1 MQWLLLVVIIPYIY
15 FLLKVYISLSGIKPW
30 IPSSEPNINV
40 SLIVPCRN
48 NADEILHLLAALAE
62 QDYNKDL
69 FEIVVVDDNS
79 TDDIISAISHF
90 DCFDNLRLIK
100 NSGHGK
106 KEALLTGVRAVS
118 GDLIITTDADCTPKP
133 GWIKTVASFYSDNKS
148 DLIICPVT
156 LESKPGFFQ
165 RFQEL
170 EFLSL
175 QGVTAGTAAA
185 GSPVMCN
192 GSNLAFKRTV
202 FLEHSVNLRYDIP
215 SGDDIFLL
223 QSIIKKSGTKIS
235 WLESKGAIMT
245 TSLCNDLPSFIR
257 QRKRWISKAGSYNV
271 KLPVVMA
278 LATLM
283 TALLQLSLLFTAAF
297 MSEVIPVLVASF
309 LLKSIPDFLIL
320 KNTTKRYG
328 SAFLMKWFLPA
339 QIVYPFYITAVLISL
354 GFPLTMN
361 RSVNKTYME
370 GKGNRIN

>member
-1 MQWLLLVVIIPYIY
+1 
-15 FLLKVYISLSGIKPW
+15 
-30 IPSSEPNINV
+30 
-40 SLIVPCRN
+40 
-48 NADEILHLLAALAE
+48 LAE

-79 TDDIISAISHF
+79 TDDIISAIHT
-90 DCFDNLRLIK
+90 LTVLIISDLLK
-100 NSGHGK
+100 QWSWE

-215 SGDDIFLL
+215 SGDVIF
-223 QSIIKKSGTKIS
+223 
-235 WLESKGAIMT
+235 
-245 TSLCNDLPSFIR
+245 FIA
-257 QRKRWISKAGSYNV
+257 KHH
-271 KLPVVMA
+271 
-278 LATLM
+278 
-283 TALLQLSLLFTAAF
+283 
-297 MSEVIPVLVASF
+297 
-309 LLKSIPDFLIL
+309 
-320 KNTTKRYG
+320 
-328 SAFLMKWFLPA
+328 
-339 QIVYPFYITAVLISL
+339 
-354 GFPLTMN
+354 
-361 RSVNKTYME
+361 
-370 GKGNRIN
+370 